1 MGTWIGRYAIV
12 EGEVQEHGPWLAE
25 QLRVHDE
32 ERVRLLVLADPVD
45 ERSAQFCAEV
55 AAAVADLFAQE
66 SLSLTGGLLRALRQA
81 HRNLA
86 EWNQRSL
93 HEHRVAVG
101 VTCVAVRDGEATVA
115 QVGPGL
121 VYLAG
126 PDGVRRVTTEGVP
139 AARPL
144 GGDEPVEPQFLSIAL
159 AETQILL
166 LNRSAESAAGPP
178 AIGQALSSGTERA
191 LADLF
196 LRTRQVRDLTAVL
209 VAELPDFD
217 DDEAA
222 PVEFELPNVTTPST
236 DVYRPSDAE
245 PAPAFA
251 STADLPPGGPLPRGR
266 SMPELRRLRVAG
278 NAPGPPWRL
287 LSALL
292 VAGAALFVLTVALA
306 PSLLGG
312 DAEGRLEQ
320 KLAAANNLL
329 AAATL
334 TNELADQRE
343 SLQSALEEIEEARSI
358 DAQDP
363 RVSPLQAI
371 VQQRLDE
378 LNAVT
383 EVLGLRRI
391 LQFEGSLTAP
401 LTPAALVAG
410 GGWLWLLDSE
420 RGRVFVVDPA
430 GRGDPVEA
438 YRAGLS
444 YGGSEAADPLAI
456 AWDDRA
462 GRLLLLDEERT
473 LFSLAPGSSPAV
485 LPLRD
490 ADELSSV
497 DAIAT
502 YEGNL
507 YVLDSESGEVWRY
520 LPAGAGFDSERAG
533 LLGGVPLDGAQTL
546 AVDGDLFLLVEET
559 VRRFSLGRE
568 LDPLLQGIDRPLN
581 APVGV
586 AEDVARGLL
595 YVADR
600 GGRRV
605 VVGNRDGDFLR
616 QYVHPGFLD
625 LRGLA
630 LAPDGATVFVLSGD
644 GIDAFDAAPEATAGR
659 P

>member
-292 VAGAALFVLTVALA
+292 VAGVALFVLTVALA

-533 LLGGVPLDGAQTL
+533 LLGGVPLDGAQAL

>member
-55 AAAVADLFAQE
+55 AAEVADLFAQE

-430 GRGDPVEA
+430 GRGAPVEA

>member
-45 ERSAQFCAEV
+45 ERSAQFCSEV

-126 PDGVRRVTTEGVP
+126 PDGVRRVTTEGAP
-139 AARPL
+139 AAQPL

-178 AIGQALSSGTERA
+178 AIGQALSSGAERA
-191 LADLF
+191 LGDLF

-209 VAELPDFD
+209 IAELPGFD

-236 DVYRPSDAE
+236 DVYRPADAE

-251 STADLPPGGPLPRGR
+251 STADLPPPGQRPRGR

-329 AAATL
+329 ASATL
-334 TNELADQRE
+334 TNEVADQRE
-343 SLQSALEEIEEARSI
+343 SLQSALEEIEQARSI

-363 RVSPLQAI
+363 RVSSLQAI

-383 EVLGLRRI
+383 EVLALRRI

-401 LTPAALVAG
+401 LTPAGLVAG

-430 GRGDPVEA
+430 GRGEPVEA

-462 GRLLLLDEERT
+462 GQLLLLDEERT

-490 ADELSSV
+490 ADELSSI
-497 DAIAT
+497 DAIAA

-507 YVLDSESGEVWRY
+507 YVLDSKSGEVWRY
-520 LPAGAGFDSERAG
+520 VPAGAGFDSERAG

-581 APVGV
+581 APAGV
-586 AEDVARGLL
+586 AEDIARGLF
-595 YVADR
+595 YIADR

-605 VVGNRDGDFLR
+605 VVGDRDGDFLR
-616 QYVHPGFLD
+616 QYVHPSFLD

-644 GIDAFDAAPEATAGR
+644 GIDAFDTAPEATAGR
-659 P
+659 R